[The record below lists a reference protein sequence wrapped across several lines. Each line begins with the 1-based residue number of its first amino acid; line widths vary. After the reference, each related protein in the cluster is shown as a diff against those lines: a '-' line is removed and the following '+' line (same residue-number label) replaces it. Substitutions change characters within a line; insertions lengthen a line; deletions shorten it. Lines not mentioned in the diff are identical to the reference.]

1 MANPL
6 NKLNKYDRHPKTEQM
21 YTGKSGRQHA
31 FERFQWVLEGKLAR
45 SARPYYTGTKGHTL
59 ERHDVYFLATQGITC
74 VISAYQ
80 TDLDDAGKNALTS
93 AGIAFHSFPV
103 PDFNAPTAW
112 ELWEAARLIHEHRT
126 TLVYCGYGEGRTG
139 TFVAAWAK
147 LRHTPLVKGL
157 NDLAS
162 LREHFGVERAC
173 QAQVLNTLVP
183 NAPAPAHART
193 TTQPGGSAFSGPGMF
208 GAAPA
213 FANFGGGGSGSPF
226 VTPNFIKNGGDL
238 SF

>member
-6 NKLNKYDRHPKTEQM
+6 NKLNKYDRHPKTEQV
-21 YTGKSGRQHA
+21 YTGKSKREHA

-45 SARPYYTGTKGHTL
+45 SARPYYTGAKGHTL

-80 TDLDDAGKNALTS
+80 TDLDDAGKNALTR

-103 PDFNAPTAW
+103 PDFKAPTAW

-162 LREHFGVERAC
+162 LRENFGVERPC
-173 QAQVLNTLVP
+173 QAQILNTLVP
-183 NAPAPAHART
+183 NAPAPAYART
-193 TTQPGGSAFSGPGMF
+193 ITQPAGPAVSGIGLS

-213 FANFGGGGSGSPF
+213 FANFGSGGSSGSFVPPNVNLSGGGFPF
-226 VTPNFIKNGGDL
+226 
-238 SF
+238 